1 MVEYVKSLTAL
12 TCVLVTLD
20 ILVTG
25 TIVQVITAFSLTH
38 LFLRGIFCSTFKLR
52 VGEDKTCILDMF
64 HLISQTYSL
73 Q

>member
-25 TIVQVITAFSLTH
+25 TIVQVITAFSVTH
-38 LFLRGIFCSTFKLR
+38 LFLKGLFLFN
-52 VGEDKTCILDMF
+52 F
-64 HLISQTYSL
+64 
-73 Q
+73 